1 MSKLSSIVTI
11 EGVAFN
17 ILRSDFN
24 QILRQTLNNM
34 IQKEGEKAE
43 VKISLKI
50 ALTQA
55 FAPDPDDDDL
65 ERQILIPIFDHKVSS
80 VMQYKEEKSGILG
93 GAEYELI
100 WDKEKRE
107 YVIRPI
113 EDAQLSLF
121 GEEDSDV
128 QEEDNYPVYNGE
140 EGGE

>member
-50 ALTQA
+50 VLTQA

-65 ERQILIPIFDHKVSS
+65 DRQILIPIFNHKVSS

-93 GAEYELI
+93 GVEYELI

-113 EDAQLSLF
+113 KDAQLSLF
-121 GEEDSDV
+121 NEEDPDV